1 MPLWIATASLL
12 TALTVALFTLVRQVR
27 LVRALRR
34 LIVRLINLGR
44 NRHA

>member
-1 MPLWIATASLL
+1 MHSWIVTALFF
-12 TALTVALFTLVRQVR
+12 TALTFSLLTLVRQVR